1 MAQGHQ
7 DPQAV
12 ETTSIKPS
20 NFPAHWLLCPLPH
33 PVLVTRSEEGL
44 SLQLD
49 QPQSKQMAGARI
61 SCAIR
66 RSSSNP
72 QRRTSLVV

>member
-7 DPQAV
+7 GPQAV

-33 PVLVTRSEEGL
+33 PVLV
-44 SLQLD
+44 
-49 QPQSKQMAGARI
+49 
-61 SCAIR
+61 SCNQEAFPF
-66 RSSSNP
+66 SW
-72 QRRTSLVV
+72 TSLSEGGW